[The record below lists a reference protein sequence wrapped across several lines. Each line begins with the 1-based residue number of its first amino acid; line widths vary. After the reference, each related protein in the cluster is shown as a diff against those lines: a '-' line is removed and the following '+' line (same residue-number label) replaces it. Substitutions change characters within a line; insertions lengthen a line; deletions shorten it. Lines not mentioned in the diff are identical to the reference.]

1 MEEIS
6 KTIKL
11 RNIFILFPH
20 VRIFTT
26 RLSDI
31 NQTSVNLT
39 FSEDR
44 EMEQW
49 CERGQHFSFMLVE
62 IVSTL
67 NIPNAEFVRNVSLN
81 LSILTHP
88 PCGFNKENSR

>member
-1 MEEIS
+1 
-6 KTIKL
+6 
-11 RNIFILFPH
+11 
-20 VRIFTT
+20 
-26 RLSDI
+26 
-31 NQTSVNLT
+31 
-39 FSEDR
+39 
-44 EMEQW
+44 MEQW

>member
-1 MEEIS
+1 
-6 KTIKL
+6 
-11 RNIFILFPH
+11 
-20 VRIFTT
+20 
-26 RLSDI
+26 
-31 NQTSVNLT
+31 
-39 FSEDR
+39 
-44 EMEQW
+44 MEQW

-88 PCGFNKENSR
+88 PCGFNKENSRKVPMKILPVLLLLILTETVAQRCSVKKVFLEILQNSQENSPKA